1 MKKKYITPRI
11 LVEKMDFSLL
21 IETSKIPIVT
31 DRPGSLDVKAFSVDI
46 WVDDTEMEMESDDI
60 HFP

>member
-11 LVEKMDFSLL
+11 LVEKMDVSLL

>member
-1 MKKKYITPRI
+1 
-11 LVEKMDFSLL
+11 MDVSLL
-21 IETSKIPIVT
+21 IQTSKIPIVT

-46 WVDDTEMEMESDDI
+46 WVDDTEMESDDI

>member
-1 MKKKYITPRI
+1 MMKKYITPRI
-11 LVEKMDFSLL
+11 FVGKMDVPLL

-31 DRPGSLDVKAFSVDI
+31 DRPGSLDVKAFSDDS
-46 WVDDTEMEMESDDI
+46 WVDDTEMESDDI

>member
-11 LVEKMDFSLL
+11 FVGKMDVPLL
-21 IETSKIPIVT
+21 IVTSKIPIVT
-31 DRPGSLDVKAFSVDI
+31 DEPESLDVKAFSVDI
-46 WVDDTEMEMESDDI
+46 WADDMEIESDI

>member
-1 MKKKYITPRI
+1 MMKKYITPRI
-11 LVEKMDFSLL
+11 FVGKMDVPLL

>member
-11 LVEKMDFSLL
+11 LVEKMDVSLL
-21 IETSKIPIVT
+21 IQTSKIPIVT

-46 WVDDTEMEMESDDI
+46 WVDDTEMESDDI

>member
-11 LVEKMDFSLL
+11 LVEKMDVSLL

-46 WVDDTEMEMESDDI
+46 WVDDTEMESDDI

>member
-21 IETSKIPIVT
+21 IQTSKIPIVT

-46 WVDDTEMEMESDDI
+46 WVDDTEMESDDI

>member
-11 LVEKMDFSLL
+11 LVEKMDVSLL
-21 IETSKIPIVT
+21 IQTSKIPIVT

>member
-11 LVEKMDFSLL
+11 LVEKMDVSLL
-21 IETSKIPIVT
+21 IQTSKIPIVT
-31 DRPGSLDVKAFSVDI
+31 DRPGSLDVKAFSDDI
-46 WVDDTEMEMESDDI
+46 WVDDTEMESDDI

>member
-1 MKKKYITPRI
+1 MMKKYITPRI
-11 LVEKMDFSLL
+11 FVGKMDVPLL

-31 DRPGSLDVKAFSVDI
+31 DRPGSLDVKAFSDDI
-46 WVDDTEMEMESDDI
+46 WVDDTEMESDDI